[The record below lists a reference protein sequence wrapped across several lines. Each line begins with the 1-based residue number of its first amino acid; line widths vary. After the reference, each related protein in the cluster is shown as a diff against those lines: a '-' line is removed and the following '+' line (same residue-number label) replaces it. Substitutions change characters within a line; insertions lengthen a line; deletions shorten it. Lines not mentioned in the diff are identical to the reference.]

1 MKKRR
6 LILIPIIS
14 LFASLLLLGTG
25 YAAWTSNTANNV
37 NEVASVN
44 VPEWEEEPDWAKYRV
59 DASDEENHL
68 IDNTNLTPSI
78 ETTILSPRRFSTEA
92 IRFTNTTGK
101 QKNKEHV
108 MTVTTDQ
115 TYLLGDI
122 KTFKVAFDYYHE
134 YRREQ
139 YGIGFPKVTL
149 MSKNNNGTYS
159 TKGNTQGGT
168 DSCTSTSV
176 FTAETILDKEGND
189 TGWWHLEYFITA
201 LCPTMSDHGDSV
213 PSESTK
219 INGIKISDVNIYD
232 YNDVTAFVVLD
243 NVQFTDT
250 LSDRL
255 GLFNRG
261 TSFKLTTGYYWFK
274 IAWAGTLNSCTM
286 SFSDSTVMEQDTRPE
301 ATSPF
306 YIHALKKGTAVATAT
321 LDIGPNHQIL
331 SISNTITVN

>member
-1 MKKRR
+1 MRSK
-6 LILIPIIS
+6 IFIAIIT
-14 LFASLLLLGTG
+14 LFVGTLLFGTT
-25 YAAWTSNTANNV
+25 YSAWVVDNSTSANNI
-37 NEVASVN
+37 VN
-44 VPEWEEEPDWAKYRV
+44 VEVPDWKEQLDWAKYRS

-68 IDNTNLTPSI
+68 IDNNYLTPSI
-78 ETTILSPRRFSTEA
+78 ETSILSPRRFSSEA

-108 MTVTTDQ
+108 MTIATDRD
-115 TYLLGDI
+115 YLLGEI

-176 FTAETILDKEGND
+176 FTCETILDNEGND

-219 INGIKISDVNIYD
+219 ISGIKISDVNIYD
-232 YNDVTAFVVLD
+232 YNDINAFVVLD
-243 NVQFTDT
+243 NVQFTNT
-250 LSDRL
+250 LSNRL

-286 SFSDSTVMEQDTRPE
+286 SFSDSTIAEQDTRPE

-306 YIHALKKGTAVATAT
+306 YVHALKKGTVVATAT
-321 LDIGPNHQIL
+321 LDIGESHQIL
-331 SISNTITVN
+331 SISNTLTIN